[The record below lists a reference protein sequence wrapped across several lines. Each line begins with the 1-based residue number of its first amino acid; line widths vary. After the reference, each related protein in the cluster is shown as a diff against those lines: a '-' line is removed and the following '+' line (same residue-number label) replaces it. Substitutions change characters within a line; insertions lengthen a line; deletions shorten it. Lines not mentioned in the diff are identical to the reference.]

1 MRLAQQQRHLAHYIR
16 TPLGDARQTLSSD
29 YPHDPIRSAVHR
41 RHHWLS
47 YQSAMATNFP
57 LTAAVLGEEFS
68 ELARQFLALHP
79 WRQTS
84 LTGLG
89 EGFSEWL
96 AECVERDV
104 VADCARFDLAR
115 QRALRLPSSQCSIAG
130 TPKTEDLDSV
140 FAVLCEH
147 VLIESFDCDVA
158 ALWQSHLEGKPLCAE
173 SAQVWMV
180 FQRVEQTVVY
190 TALNPAQHQ
199 LRLSLAERSVASAL
213 TEAFER
219 GQSVDVTAELLHLI
233 QSRLII
239 GWEHRR

>member
-1 MRLAQQQRHLAHYIR
+1 MRLAQQQRQLADYIR
-16 TPLGDARQTLSSD
+16 TPLGGTRQTLTSD

-68 ELARQFLALHP
+68 QLALKYLALHP

-96 AECVERDV
+96 SGCVERRFV
-104 VADCARFDLAR
+104 VDCARFDFAR
-115 QRALRLPSSQCSIAG
+115 QCALRLHCSQRSIAG
-130 TPKTEDLDSV
+130 TPKTEQLDSIY
-140 FAVLCEH
+140 AVLCEH
-147 VLIESFDCDVA
+147 LLIEPFVWNVA
-158 ALWQSHLEGKPLCAE
+158 DLWQSHLDGRPLCVE
-173 SAQVWMV
+173 PAQVWMV
-180 FQRVEQTVVY
+180 FQRVEQAVVY
-190 TALNPAQHQ
+190 SSLTPAQHQ

-213 TEAFER
+213 TDAFER
-219 GQSVDVTAELLHLI
+219 GQSTDVTADLLHLI

-239 GWEHRR
+239 GWEQRP